1 MWDNFARLTARL
13 AKSRVLFN
21 NLTIYLD
28 FSAIFSRIAPNRPL
42 TEGRHLGATFCRRG
56 ATFWLGFQRYATA
69 CPSPH
74 ARLAFPISIELE
86 IGFGTVKQY
95 LSAKRRAYEFETQ
108 PGPSTGKR
116 RRHVSG
122 TQGEMRLWSLTGHSG
137 GQVSKTTDYNNQGS
151 STPALQNDR

>member
-56 ATFWLGFQRYATA
+56 ATFWLGLQRYATA
-69 CPSPH
+69 SNRS
-74 ARLAFPISIELE
+74 RLNPEAISWPGGGNRREDDIS
-86 IGFGTVKQY
+86 TTRY
-95 LSAKRRAYEFETQ
+95 LY
-108 PGPSTGKR
+108 
-116 RRHVSG
+116 SG
-122 TQGEMRLWSLTGHSG
+122 TINLILSFAEGNRNDQNSIPTCNKRLSRTSVLSRVGYHE
-137 GQVSKTTDYNNQGS
+137 
-151 STPALQNDR
+151 

>member
-56 ATFWLGFQRYATA
+56 ATFWLGLQRYATDVVGKINRA
-69 CPSPH
+69 WFN
-74 ARLAFPISIELE
+74 RGE
-86 IGFGTVKQY
+86 ILV
-95 LSAKRRAYEFETQ
+95 
-108 PGPSTGKR
+108 
-116 RRHVSG
+116 H
-122 TQGEMRLWSLTGHSG
+122 
-137 GQVSKTTDYNNQGS
+137 
-151 STPALQNDR
+151 